1 MHYIS
6 KRNTKFVVG
15 KIIKRIT
22 NLQKFDVDYFVEH
35 YNTIFNTVCE
45 NKSYPHK
52 TCECGYRSL
61 NTTSTDDTCPIC
73 HSHINFTD
81 SKLSDY
87 IMLSPDISDFMELY
101 RLQWIQENRLQ

>member
-1 MHYIS
+1 MDVIIDKSETNNNADKYINDGS
-6 KRNTKFVVG
+6 F
-15 KIIKRIT
+15 
-22 NLQKFDVDYFVEH
+22 
-35 YNTIFNTVCE
+35 VCE

-52 TCECGYRSL
+52 TCECGYISL
-61 NTTSTDDTCPIC
+61 INDLTDNTCPIC